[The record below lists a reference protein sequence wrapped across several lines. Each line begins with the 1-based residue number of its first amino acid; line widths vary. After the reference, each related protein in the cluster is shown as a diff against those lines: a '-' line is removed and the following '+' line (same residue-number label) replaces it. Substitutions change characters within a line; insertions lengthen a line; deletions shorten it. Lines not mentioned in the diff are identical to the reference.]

1 MDAKRPEAWNSPR
14 PMRTKLSIAMIG
26 LAALVSFPAVAAA
39 GKFPADGFLS
49 PDGKTWCQG
58 TATEVG
64 CVSFRTGS
72 PEGPGHGA
80 VLRKGGQVVLCPE
93 SSAGPR
99 WKCFQN
105 FDETAPVL
113 GYGHR
118 AKIGGFRCSSARQ
131 GITCVLSATGK
142 GFRIDDETAVAVR
155 PSAA

>member
-1 MDAKRPEAWNSPR
+1 MRKR
-14 PMRTKLSIAMIG
+14 LSIALIG
-26 LAALVSFPAVAAA
+26 LAALMSFPAVAAA

-72 PEGPGHGA
+72 PEGPADGA
-80 VLRKGGQVVLCPE
+80 VLRKSGRVVLCPE
-93 SSAGPR
+93 SSDGPR

-118 AKIGGFRCSSARQ
+118 AKIGGFRCASARG
-131 GITCVLSATGK
+131 GITCVLGSNGK
-142 GFRIDDETAVAVR
+142 GFRISGDSVVRVR
-155 PSAA
+155 P